1 MNEGVY
7 FLLAGVTA
15 SLGITCQHFRHEVGQ
30 HCVTLLTCP
39 MDQGLIS
46 EGEHLTKRC
55 TAIGCLGVGVG
66 SGDHQ

>member
-15 SLGITCQHFRHEVGQ
+15 SLGITCQHFR
-30 HCVTLLTCP
+30 
-39 MDQGLIS
+39 
-46 EGEHLTKRC
+46 LTKRC